1 MIFSNRKISARQMQA
16 AVALIIFSSSLIG
29 MPQTAVYNIY
39 SVLIGAL
46 ITAAEC
52 ALICFSVNKLAC
64 FDKSNRIVKILA
76 GLSLIITAGANI
88 RLVCSAVSLYLLPK
102 TPVWIVAA
110 VFAAGALYMAST
122 GAQGAGRT
130 GEIIFV
136 IAAVNAVIA
145 AAVCIY
151 DTGGGMLT
159 AAFEQSGDHVLL
171 NGFRCSFMFGG
182 AQSLFILL
190 PETEGENRS
199 KKAICAVMMALAAVV
214 AFTYTAVSKFG
225 LGDTADRVFP
235 ALNIMDTVNLEAF
248 LGDRQD
254 VLMLRMWFFAVFA
267 AVGFEILL
275 FGKGL
280 VKDGGSALLICAGA
294 SVAFV
299 LSLIF
304 DGASSAVAGIYLT
317 GGASLAV
324 FAVVSVLSLI
334 AWKWRKKG

>member
-1 MIFSNRKISARQMQA
+1 
-16 AVALIIFSSSLIG
+16 
-29 MPQTAVYNIY
+29 
-39 SVLIGAL
+39 
-46 ITAAEC
+46 
-52 ALICFSVNKLAC
+52 
-64 FDKSNRIVKILA
+64 
-76 GLSLIITAGANI
+76 
-88 RLVCSAVSLYLLPK
+88 
-102 TPVWIVAA
+102 
-110 VFAAGALYMAST
+110 
-122 GAQGAGRT
+122 
-130 GEIIFV
+130 
-136 IAAVNAVIA
+136 
-145 AAVCIY
+145 
-151 DTGGGMLT
+151 
-159 AAFEQSGDHVLL
+159 
-171 NGFRCSFMFGG
+171 MFGG

-280 VKDGGSALLICAGA
+280 AKDGGSALLICAGA
-294 SVAFV
+294 AAFA

-317 GGASLAV
+317 GGVSLAV
-324 FAVVSVLSLI
+324 FAVASVLSLI